1 MRPTVCPSGVPSL
14 RRFPASKETKTRFAQ
29 ASVLGLPAENLLRL
43 AALTWGEGHKTPL
56 FLCYLFSP
64 PLRLSGT
71 SSRSGSLNSCA
82 MCRPNN
88 RPTPKHR
95 SRNDNNRLPI
105 LEANQGAT
113 SPKTY
118 NIRDTG
124 RIKPLRIHFA
134 RCTNQVSGLRFT
146 TATSA
151 LKSEPGYF
159 FLTHPT
165 RLITD
170 LLSTTTKITRPI
182 ESD

>member
-29 ASVLGLPAENLLRL
+29 ASVLGLPAENLLSL

-56 FLCYLFSP
+56 FLCNLFSP

-82 MCRPNN
+82 RCRPNN

-118 NIRDTG
+118 PLKHVNRPQIPDCGRFLLWCINRTVFTVMRDIRDM
-124 RIKPLRIHFA
+124 L
-134 RCTNQVSGLRFT
+134 GLAGFQPHNSMWSNFRDV
-146 TATSA
+146 
-151 LKSEPGYF
+151 Y
-159 FLTHPT
+159 
-165 RLITD
+165 D
-170 LLSTTTKITRPI
+170 
-182 ESD
+182 